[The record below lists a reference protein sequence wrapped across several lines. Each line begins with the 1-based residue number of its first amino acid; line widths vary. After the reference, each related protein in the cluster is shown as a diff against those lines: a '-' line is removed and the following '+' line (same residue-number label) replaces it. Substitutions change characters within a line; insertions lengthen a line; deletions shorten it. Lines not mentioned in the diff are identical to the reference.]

1 MPASS
6 VFARTFAEV
15 PIVADSALTASWAV
29 LIATF
34 AWVNCVCAA
43 AVAGAI
49 AATAVVAAAT
59 VVVAVSIAVDAA

>member
-1 MPASS
+1 M
-6 VFARTFAEV
+6 
-15 PIVADSALTASWAV
+15 VAANALTASCAV

-43 AVAGAI
+43 VVAGAI

-59 VVVAVSIAVDAA
+59 VVVAVAIAVDAA